1 MKMGLIA
8 LSFVAALS
16 MLSVSSVPASAGFCI
31 FGFCFGDGDGN
42 GNGKGRGGN
51 GGYHPTPG
59 PIVGA
64 GLPFIALGYGA
75 YWLRKRRRCKRTD

>member
-1 MKMGLIA
+1 MKTNLIA
-8 LSFVAALS
+8 LSFIAALS
-16 MLSVSSVPASAGFCI
+16 VLSVSSVPASAGFCI

-64 GLPFIALGYGA
+64 GLPFIALGFGA
-75 YWLRKRRRCKRTD
+75 YWLIRRRRKAQ